1 MVGLSDKEINYFVDI
16 NDNATTVPKDLIW
29 DLNGIIAEEEIEGII
44 SNAGKIIDKTSVIF
58 NEIELNP
65 LKDKL
70 KIPSVRRK
78 ARFSYGGLCRT
89 LFDDNSFKNFNTN
102 KKIRRWFADDDKSG
116 EFINIKNPFFKLK
129 EPSAIS
135 KKIAS
140 SYVSFFI

>member
-1 MVGLSDKEINYFVDI
+1 MVGLSDKEEINYFVDI

-89 LFDDNSFKNFNTN
+89 LLMITALKILTQI
-102 KKIRRWFADDDKSG
+102 KKLEG
-116 EFINIKNPFFKLK
+116 GLLMTINQESL
-129 EPSAIS
+129 
-135 KKIAS
+135 
-140 SYVSFFI
+140 